1 LHKVTPSLQ
10 SKGGEKMV
18 RFASGLMGGIAVG
31 MIIGAGAILTTD
43 EKSRR
48 RMMKKSR
55 RNMKRASAML
65 DEIF

>member
-1 LHKVTPSLQ
+1 
-10 SKGGEKMV
+10 MV